1 MPLRSEATVSEP
13 QILSQPESQTV
24 SSGSNVTF
32 SVTAFGDNLSYQ
44 WWFNGH
50 ALSDGTNAS
59 YSLMNVEAGDTG
71 DYQVVVYNEAY
82 WMASTVAHLTFVEMD
97 QAPVITVQPES
108 QSVGENSSATFSLT
122 ATGDNLVYQWAF
134 NGHSIPDGTNATYTL
149 TNAGSGNAGSYEV
162 FVSNPAGF
170 VASTLASLTV
180 VGASLVPVITV
191 QPVSQTVTEN
201 SSATFSVTAKGDHLA
216 YQWWFNGYPLP
227 DGTNAA
233 CTLMNA
239 GEDNA
244 GDYQVVVSNEAGWAA
259 GARVTLTVVD
269 AGQTPPTLSAIQRQ
283 VIDKNTSTKP
293 LSFTIDGGASD
304 GVLNLSAASS
314 DTNLIPNENILFDG
328 AGTNRTVTI
337 RPATDQS
344 GICDITLAVTDSAGL
359 AASSVFTLMVNDGNQ
374 PPEFVGNAPII
385 AQPYQLYSYAV
396 NVTDPNPDDSLQV
409 TALVLPPW
417 LSFDPVTRLLSGT
430 PRRGG
435 PEGDEVVLEAS
446 DGIAPP
452 TTKEFRI
459 WTANSIEVT
468 NVNDVELK
476 RQALIQYIWG
486 EEGWPANRTPADI
499 RTNISDSVY
508 SGLYNE
514 QGNLA
519 RIDLYTFRMDYG
531 IKSRVYHFHPI
542 RGNGRLFIYHA
553 GHEPGGGFE
562 HEDAFNGSG
571 IPPGLVIPELLKA
584 GYSVLAFSMP
594 VYNEYGPPRVA
605 VPGAGTGVLDSH
617 DAMIYYLDRPF
628 RFFFEPIISAVNY
641 AEDTYA
647 YKSVYMTGLSGG
659 GWTTTVYAALDPRI
673 ERSYPVAGSV
683 PNYLRVGC
691 EGLGDAEQNDPGLY
705 RIANFEELYAMGACG
720 TNRLQFQIL
729 NLYDSCCFYGPRYTN
744 WTETVKA
751 KVAQIGSG
759 AYDFF
764 SDDTHNDHKISTSA
778 LSVILDSLP
787 PDFDPI
793 NDLVLDTNAGRQLV
807 PLTGIQPPTFTRTN
821 SLVFSADCDNT
832 NLITDLTIDYV
843 SPAPTGNLNF
853 NIASDAAGVANITIT
868 LRNLESVHSSVTRS
882 FKITVLP
889 PNLPPT
895 VQWASPTNDLVLESS
910 QPVPLAVNASDPD
923 GNLVLVRF
931 LDGTNCIGALT
942 NGDLAITWDDISPGT
957 HVLSVVATD
966 NRGASVATQPIT
978 ITLQA
983 PNLPPA
989 VEWLAPE
996 GGTILQSPH
1005 VVVLQVNASDPDGRV
1020 AQVEYFVGPDS
1031 VGIATNDPFQLTWG
1045 PQTEG
1050 TYELRAVATD
1060 DRGSQVASDTMTLT
1074 VLPPN
1079 QLPVVQILNPT
1090 NGFTV
1095 APTQAVTVEAMATDS
1110 DGTIVQVEFRDGT
1123 NSLGVVS
1130 NPPYS
1135 LLWTNATVGTHS
1147 LSAVATDD
1155 RAAAS
1160 TSDSIDIT
1168 VASAPTNEVA
1178 LFIRS
1183 AELVEDQTS
1192 PSDTSTGE
1200 TPNRQFVLHLEGPD
1214 GNATVIEASTDLKD
1228 WISISTNTLMN
1239 GATVGVDSQ
1248 AKSFNLRFY
1257 RARLAT
1263 QTP

>member
-1 MPLRSEATVSEP
+1 
-13 QILSQPESQTV
+13 
-24 SSGSNVTF
+24 
-32 SVTAFGDNLSYQ
+32 
-44 WWFNGH
+44 
-50 ALSDGTNAS
+50 
-59 YSLMNVEAGDTG
+59 MNVEAGDTG
-71 DYQVVVYNEAY
+71 DYQLVVYYEAY
-82 WMASTVAHLTFVEMD
+82 WMASTVAHLTFVGLD
-97 QAPVITVQPES
+97 QAPVITIQPES
-108 QSVGENSSATFSLT
+108 QTVGENSSATLSVT

-134 NGHSIPDGTNATYTL
+134 NGHSIPDGTNASYAL

-180 VGASLVPVITV
+180 VGASRAPVITV

-201 SSATFSVTAKGDHLA
+201 SSATFSVTAEGDHLA

-239 GEDNA
+239 GGDNA

-283 VIDKNTSTKP
+283 LIDKNTSTKP
-293 LSFTIDGGASD
+293 LSFTIDGGVSD
-304 GVLNLSAASS
+304 GVLNLSASSS
-314 DTNLIPNENILFDG
+314 DTNLIPNENILLDG

-344 GICDITLAVTDSAGL
+344 GTCDITLAVTDSAGL
-359 AASSVFTLMVNDGNQ
+359 AASSVFTLTVNDGNQ

-435 PEGDEVVLEAS
+435 PEGDEVVLQAS

-452 TTKEFRI
+452 ATKEFRI

-486 EEGWPANRTPADI
+486 AEGWPTNRTPTDI
-499 RTNISDSVY
+499 QTNISDSVY

-519 RIDLYTFRMDYG
+519 RIDLYTFRLDYG

-571 IPPGLVIPELLKA
+571 MPPGLVIPELLKA

-605 VPGAGTGVLDSH
+605 VPGAGIGVLDSH

-751 KVAQIGSG
+751 KVTQIGSG

-764 SDDTHNDHKISTSA
+764 SDDTHSDHKISTTA

-787 PDFDPI
+787 
-793 NDLVLDTNAGRQLV
+793 
-807 PLTGIQPPTFTRTN
+807 LTSIQPPTFTRTS
-821 SLVFSADCDNT
+821 SLVFSAVCDNT
-832 NLITDLTIDYV
+832 NLITDLTIDYT
-843 SPAPTGNLNF
+843 SPKPTGSLNF
-853 NIASDAAGVANITIT
+853 NIASDASGVANITVT
-868 LRNLESVHSSVTRS
+868 LRSLESIHSSVTRS

-923 GNLVLVRF
+923 GSIILVRF
-931 LDGTNCIGALT
+931 LDGTNCIGTLT

-966 NRGASVATQPIT
+966 DRGASVATQPIT

-983 PNLPPA
+983 PNLLPA

-996 GGTILQSPH
+996 GGTILQSPQAI
-1005 VVVLQVNASDPDGRV
+1005 VLQVNASDPDGRV

-1031 VGIATNDPFQLTWG
+1031 VGIATNDPFQLTWA
-1045 PQTEG
+1045 PQTKG

-1060 DRGSQVASDTMTLT
+1060 DRGSQVATDTMTLT

-1095 APTQAVTVEAMATDS
+1095 TTTQAVTLEATATDS

-1155 RAAAS
+1155 RGAAS

-1192 PSDTSTGE
+1192 PSDTSTGD

-1214 GNATVIEASTDLKD
+1214 GNATVIEASTDLKN
-1228 WISISTNTLMN
+1228 WVSISTNTLMN
-1239 GATVGVDSQ
+1239 GAAAGVDPQ